1 MDICRD
7 QIGGYQYY
15 YGLRYIPVRFACSQ
29 QEAAA
34 RKLIFDFK
42 DGKNPPQAWNFFDH
56 GLRSITGNNF
66 GRYVVA
72 FIPASTRD
80 KTYKRYLELS
90 KHFSAA
96 FHIFSSVKMVTRRT
110 DTTPGHMGQKSSD
123 PAADF
128 VISGEYI
135 RGRTV
140 ILIDDVITRGT
151 TFNATADRLR
161 AEVGAGSVV
170 GLFLGKTFNPGF

>member
-1 MDICRD
+1 
-7 QIGGYQYY
+7 
-15 YGLRYIPVRFACSQ
+15 
-29 QEAAA
+29 
-34 RKLIFDFK
+34 
-42 DGKNPPQAWNFFDH
+42 
-56 GLRSITGNNF
+56 
-66 GRYVVA
+66 
-72 FIPASTRD
+72 
-80 KTYKRYLELS
+80 
-90 KHFSAA
+90 
-96 FHIFSSVKMVTRRT
+96 
-110 DTTPGHMGQKSSD
+110 MGQKSSD